1 MGKNAC
7 PDPSTVLNNRCLTF
21 SNIQKTKYSTDDYFL
36 WAWLITVQ
44 YGPIFDFFQICR
56 VAVLGEN
63 GGEYLFQLFT
73 NSNGNNFY
81 VGPLESLLLYS

>member
-1 MGKNAC
+1 M
-7 PDPSTVLNNRCLTF
+7 D
-21 SNIQKTKYSTDDYFL
+21 QFL
-36 WAWLITVQ
+36 ICTN
-44 YGPIFDFFQICR
+44 FQICR